1 MWSFA
6 WINRG
11 AARLLGRRASRSD
24 NSAPR
29 PDAALT
35 VPAHTPETVGVP
47 TPGAEPS
54 PPRTPVDARG
64 LALGILATLAILFAL
79 EWAQRFVVPVLL
91 AILLAYTLNPLV
103 VWLTRFRIRRSI
115 GAVIVMLA
123 GVGVCVS
130 GSYPLRDQIDRV
142 VEQLPAATLT
152 FSTVLASLHSGT
164 FGNLQKMKAAAGAI
178 EKAANQASDL
188 SSPKR
193 QPVTHIVLDQPAF
206 KLSSFLWIGSMGALG
221 FIAQAL
227 TVILLAFFLLV
238 SGGTFKRKLVRLAG
252 PSLSSKKITVR
263 ILDDIND
270 SIQQYMLM
278 LLVTNLLVGALT
290 WAAFRMIGLDNAG
303 AWALAAGLLHV
314 VPYLGPAVSAAATG
328 MAAYM
333 QFQSLSMTL
342 LVAGASL
349 AIAGLVG
356 TFVSTWITGRIARMN
371 PAAIFVSLLFWGW
384 LWGIAGMLLS
394 IPIIVIVKVVSQH
407 VEPFQPLAELL
418 GE

>member
-1 MWSFA
+1 MWSFT

-11 AARLLGRRASRSD
+11 AARLFGPKDRHRDAFAQRPDVIPTIPPNGLEASDTAASPIEP
-24 NSAPR
+24 APR
-29 PDAALT
+29 M
-35 VPAHTPETVGVP
+35 
-47 TPGAEPS
+47 
-54 PPRTPVDARG
+54 PVDARG

-91 AILLAYTLNPLV
+91 GVLLAYTLNPLV
-103 VWLTRFRIRRSI
+103 VGLEKLRVGRSA

-123 GVGVCVS
+123 VVGVFVS

-142 VEQLPAATLT
+142 VGQLPEATRT
-152 FSTVLASLHSGT
+152 FSSVLDNLRSGT

-178 EKAANQASDL
+178 EKAANQATDL
-188 SSPKR
+188 SSPQR
-193 QPVTHIVLDQPAF
+193 QPVTHVVLDQPAF
-206 KLSSFLWIGSMGALG
+206 KLSAFLWVGSMGALG
-221 FIAQAL
+221 LIAQAM

-270 SIQQYMLM
+270 SIQKYMLM
-278 LLVTNLLVGALT
+278 LLVTNMLVGGLT
-290 WAAFRMIGLDNAG
+290 WVAFRAIGLDNAG
-303 AWALAAGLLHV
+303 AWALAVGLLHV
-314 VPYLGPAVSAAATG
+314 VPYLGPGVSAAATG

-333 QFQSLSMTL
+333 QFQSFSMAL
-342 LVAGASL
+342 LVSGTSL
-349 AIAGLVG
+349 AIAALVG
-356 TFVSTWITGRIARMN
+356 TFVSTWITGKIAKMN

-394 IPIIVIVKVVSQH
+394 IPIIVIAKVVSQH
-407 VEPFQPLAELL
+407 VENFQPLAELL

>member
-6 WINRG
+6 WISRG
-11 AARLLGRRASRSD
+11 AARLLGRRGRRGD
-24 NSAPR
+24 NIAQLPDAVLTVPTRNPAPSTEPSAPR
-29 PDAALT
+29 M
-35 VPAHTPETVGVP
+35 
-47 TPGAEPS
+47 
-54 PPRTPVDARG
+54 PVDAHG

-79 EWAQRFVVPVLL
+79 EWAQRFIVPVLL

-103 VWLTRFRIRRSI
+103 VWLARIKINRSV

-123 GVGVCVS
+123 GIGVCVS

-142 VEQLPAATLT
+142 VEQLPAAMRT
-152 FSTVLASLHSGT
+152 FSIVLADLHSGT

-178 EKAANQASDL
+178 ETAANQASDL
-188 SSPKR
+188 SSTPR
-193 QPVTHIVLDQPAF
+193 QPVTHVVLDQPAF
-206 KLSSFLWIGSMGALG
+206 KLSAFLWGGSMGALG

-238 SGGTFKRKLVRLAG
+238 SGGTFKQKLVHLAG
-252 PSLSSKKITVR
+252 PSLAKKKITVR

-270 SIQQYMLM
+270 SIQRYMLM
-278 LLVTNLLVGALT
+278 MLVTNLLVAVLT
-290 WAAFRMIGLDNAG
+290 WVAFRMIGLDSAG

-314 VPYLGPAVSAAATG
+314 VPYLGPGVTAATTG
-328 MAAYM
+328 MAAYL
-333 QFQSLSMTL
+333 QFQSFSMAL
-342 LVAGASL
+342 LVSGASL
-349 AIAGLVG
+349 AIAVLVG

-407 VEPFQPLAELL
+407 VEHFQPLAELL